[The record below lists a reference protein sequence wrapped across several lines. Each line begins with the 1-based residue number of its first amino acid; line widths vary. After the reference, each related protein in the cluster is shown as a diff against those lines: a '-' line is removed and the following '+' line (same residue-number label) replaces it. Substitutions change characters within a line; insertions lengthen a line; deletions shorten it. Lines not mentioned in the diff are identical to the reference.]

1 VAATAS
7 PVSQRLEATWAE
19 PRGIVAWLSTVD
31 HKRIGIRY
39 LTTSLV
45 FFLAAGIEAAI
56 MRAQLA
62 TPRNRLVAP
71 ETYDQLF
78 SMHGVTMI
86 FLFVTPCLF
95 GFGNFL
101 VPLMIGA
108 RDMAFPRLNA
118 WGYWIFLG
126 AGLFLYAGLAL
137 GQAPN
142 DGWFNYVPLSDRAHT
157 PGANIDYYNLGLIT
171 LALSTTGGAINFIV
185 TILKL
190 RAPGMSINR
199 LPLYCWAI
207 LATSLAVVFAVPA
220 LTAANLMLELQ
231 RTYGFHFFDTG
242 GGGDSLLWQ
251 HLFWVF
257 GHPDVYIIF
266 LPAAGI
272 VSAVLPVFCRRP
284 IVGYAWVAVATI
296 STALIGFG
304 VWVHHMFA
312 VGLPQLSMAF
322 FSAASMMVVIPAG
335 VQMFAWV
342 ATILRGRPVLQ
353 SPMLFLLGFIA
364 TFVIGGLS
372 GVMFAVVPFDQQV
385 TDTYFVVAHFHYVL
399 FGGAVFPILAG
410 LYYWFPKM
418 SGRMFDERLAVATFW
433 LVFIGFN
440 LTFFPMHIV
449 GLLGMPRRVYTY
461 PSGLGWSTLNLLS
474 TLGAVVLAVGL
485 FAILANLLWSLRRG
499 VPAPANPWGGDTL
512 EWATSS
518 PPPAYNFAAIPV
530 VGSAHPLWDELPDAQ
545 ADPGLPREPLVLDEG
560 HLTLETSVLDA
571 DVALPVEMPEG
582 SPWPLL
588 LAAAILLVP
597 IGVIASLNWLA
608 LAGAALVLAAFCG
621 WHWRDERVGEVGHT

>member
-1 VAATAS
+1 MASTAI
-7 PVSQRLEATWAE
+7 PVSRRLEQRWKE
-19 PRGIVAWLSTVD
+19 PTGLRAWLSTVD

-39 LTTSLV
+39 LSTSLV
-45 FFLAAGIEAAI
+45 FFLAAGIEAMI

-62 TPRNRLVAP
+62 TAHNRLVSP

-118 WGYWIFLG
+118 WGFWVFLG
-126 AGLFLYAGLAL
+126 AGLFMYAGLAL

-157 PGANIDYYNLGLIT
+157 PGANIDYYDLGLIT
-171 LALSTTGGAINFIV
+171 LALSTTAGAINFIV
-185 TILKL
+185 TIFKL

-207 LATSLAVVFAVPA
+207 LATSFAVIFAVPA

-231 RTYGFHFFDTG
+231 RTYGFHFFDTAR
-242 GGGDSLLWQ
+242 GGDALLWQ

-272 VSAVLPVFCRRP
+272 VSAVLPVFSRRP
-284 IVGYAWVAVATI
+284 MVGYAWVAVATV

-335 VQMFAWV
+335 LQIFAWI
-342 ATILRGRPVLQ
+342 ATLLRGRPVLL
-353 SPMLFLLGFIA
+353 SPMLFILGFVA

-410 LYYWFPKM
+410 IYYWYPKM
-418 SGRMFDERLAVATFW
+418 SGRMFDERVAVTSFW
-433 LVFIGFN
+433 LIFIGFN
-440 LTFFPMHIV
+440 VTFFPMHIV

-461 PSGLGWSTLNLLS
+461 PPGLGWETLNLLS
-474 TLGAVVLAVGL
+474 TVGAVVLAVGL
-485 FAILANLLWSLRRG
+485 FTVLGNVLWSLRSG
-499 VPAPANPWGGDTL
+499 VPAQGDPWGGDTL
-512 EWATSS
+512 EWSTSS
-518 PPPAYNFAAIPV
+518 PPPAYNFAVIPIV
-530 VGSAHPLWDELPDAQ
+530 TSAHPNWDAPVVASDE
-545 ADPGLPREPLVLDEG
+545 PGLPRAPLVLDDG
-560 HLTLETSVLDA
+560 HLTAETSVLDA
-571 DVALPVEMPEG
+571 DLAAPVEMPEG
-582 SPWPLL
+582 SLWPLL
-588 LAAAILLVP
+588 LALAILVFP
-597 IGVIASLNWLA
+597 IGIISSVNALA
-608 LAGAALVLAAFCG
+608 LIGVPLVLLAFAG
-621 WHWRDERVGEVGHT
+621 WHWHDQLVGEDAA

>member
-1 VAATAS
+1 
-7 PVSQRLEATWAE
+7 
-19 PRGIVAWLSTVD
+19 
-31 HKRIGIRY
+31 
-39 LTTSLV
+39 
-45 FFLAAGIEAAI
+45 
-56 MRAQLA
+56 
-62 TPRNRLVAP
+62 
-71 ETYDQLF
+71 
-78 SMHGVTMI
+78 
-86 FLFVTPCLF
+86 
-95 GFGNFL
+95 
-101 VPLMIGA
+101 
-108 RDMAFPRLNA
+108 
-118 WGYWIFLG
+118 
-126 AGLFLYAGLAL
+126 
-137 GQAPN
+137 
-142 DGWFNYVPLSDRAHT
+142 VPLSDRAHT

-231 RTYGFHFFDTG
+231 RAYGFHFFDSA
-242 GGGDSLLWQ
+242 GGGDALLWQ

-284 IVGYAWVAVATI
+284 IVGYSYVAVATV

-353 SPMLFLLGFIA
+353 SPMLFLLGFVA

-410 LYYWFPKM
+410 L
-418 SGRMFDERLAVATFW
+418 
-433 LVFIGFN
+433 
-440 LTFFPMHIV
+440 
-449 GLLGMPRRVYTY
+449 
-461 PSGLGWSTLNLLS
+461 
-474 TLGAVVLAVGL
+474 
-485 FAILANLLWSLRRG
+485 
-499 VPAPANPWGGDTL
+499 
-512 EWATSS
+512 
-518 PPPAYNFAAIPV
+518 
-530 VGSAHPLWDELPDAQ
+530 
-545 ADPGLPREPLVLDEG
+545 
-560 HLTLETSVLDA
+560 
-571 DVALPVEMPEG
+571 
-582 SPWPLL
+582 
-588 LAAAILLVP
+588 
-597 IGVIASLNWLA
+597 
-608 LAGAALVLAAFCG
+608 
-621 WHWRDERVGEVGHT
+621 

>member
-1 VAATAS
+1 MAS
-7 PVSQRLEATWAE
+7 TVIPVSSRLEERWKE
-19 PRGIVAWLSTVD
+19 PTGVRAWLSTVD
-31 HKRIGIRY
+31 HKRIGLRY

-45 FFLAAGIEAAI
+45 FFLAAGIEAMI

-62 TPRNRLVAP
+62 TAHNRLVSP

-118 WGYWIFLG
+118 WGFWVFLG
-126 AGLFLYAGLAL
+126 AGLFMYAGLAL

-171 LALSTTGGAINFIV
+171 LALSTTAGAINFIV
-185 TILKL
+185 TIFKL

-207 LATSLAVVFAVPA
+207 LATSFAVVFAVPA

-231 RTYGFHFFDTG
+231 RTYGFHFFDTAR
-242 GGGDSLLWQ
+242 GGDALLWQ

-272 VSAVLPVFCRRP
+272 VSAVLPVFSRRP
-284 IVGYAWVAVATI
+284 MVGYTWVAVATV

-335 VQMFAWV
+335 LQIFAWL
-342 ATILRGRPVLQ
+342 ATLLRGRPVLL
-353 SPMLFLLGFIA
+353 SPMLFILGFVA

-410 LYYWFPKM
+410 LYYWYPKM
-418 SGRMFDERLAVATFW
+418 SGRMFDERVAVTSFW
-433 LVFIGFN
+433 LIFIGFN
-440 LTFFPMHIV
+440 VTFFPMHIV

-461 PSGLGWSTLNLLS
+461 PSGLGWETLNLLS
-474 TLGAVVLAVGL
+474 TVGAVVLAVGL
-485 FAILANLLWSLRRG
+485 FTVLGNLLWSLRRG
-499 VPAPANPWGGDTL
+499 VPAQGDPWGGDTL
-512 EWATSS
+512 EWSTPS
-518 PPPAYNFAAIPV
+518 PPPAYNFAVIPV
-530 VGSAHPLWDELPDAQ
+530 VTSAHPNWDAPVVASDE
-545 ADPGLPREPLVLDEG
+545 PGLPGEPLVLDDG
-560 HLTLETSVLDA
+560 HLTAETTVLDA
-571 DVALPVEMPEG
+571 DLAAPVEMPEG
-582 SPWPLL
+582 SLWPLL
-588 LAAAILLVP
+588 LALALLLIPIGIISSVDSLALTGVLLV
-597 IGVIASLNWLA
+597 
-608 LAGAALVLAAFCG
+608 LVTFAG
-621 WHWRDERVGEVGHT
+621 WHWHDQLVGEDAV